1 MAVWRNCK
9 DAESVEAYGTALS
22 ATNDATLQALLAGP
36 KGMGHMMALSAY
48 IETVEV
54 EIKMNGA
61 MGNDD
66 KEAAGHL
73 KALRAYVEMS
83 CFTAMLPGDIPV
95 EHVHDVQEELHKH
108 LLCAQEILQERR
120 DDGSQK
126 DKMDP
131 LLTALIQL
139 ETDVARAIAKIQRGA
154 LDADVKFLKK

>member
-1 MAVWRNCK
+1 MAVWINWK

-54 EIKMNGA
+54 EIKINGA
-61 MGNDD
+61 MENDD

>member
-1 MAVWRNCK
+1 MLVEARRSMAVWINWK

-36 KGMGHMMALSAY
+36 KGMGHMMALSVY
-48 IETVEV
+48 IKTVEV

-66 KEAAGHL
+66 EEAAGHL
-73 KALRAYVEMS
+73 KYVEMS

-95 EHVHDVQEELHKH
+95 EHVYDVQEELRMH
-108 LLCAQEILQERR
+108 LVCAQEILQERR

-131 LLTALIQL
+131 LL
-139 ETDVARAIAKIQRGA
+139 DRKSV
-154 LDADVKFLKK
+154 V